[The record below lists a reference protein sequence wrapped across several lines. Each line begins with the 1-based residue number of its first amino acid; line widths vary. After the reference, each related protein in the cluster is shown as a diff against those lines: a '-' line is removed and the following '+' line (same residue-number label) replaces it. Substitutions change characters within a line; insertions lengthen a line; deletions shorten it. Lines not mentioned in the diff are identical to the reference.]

1 MSECPKGKIRNPK
14 TGRCIK
20 IDGPTAKSY
29 IETVQKSLRSYRNK
43 KIYEQRMSQLT
54 PIDYYKS

>member
-43 KIYEQRMSQLT
+43 KYMNNVCHNYSH
-54 PIDYYKS
+54 

>member
-20 IDGPTAKSY
+20 IDGPTAKPY
-29 IETVQKSLRSYRNK
+29 VETVQKSLRSYRNK
-43 KIYEQRMSQLT
+43 KNIN
-54 PIDYYKS
+54 KVCHN